1 MARADPML
9 ERIEAFNRGRGGGVV
24 VRRAAKGYSLYSERS
39 GGPVARLK
47 PTGEDDKVRRG
58 RQGPRAGLAPRKMG
72 GQWTVRRP
80 HYDARPRLGL
90 YRFKP
95 VLLDSRLIQPKN
107 AQSRAEKLFADGAC
121 QPVLARMLL

>member
-1 MARADPML
+1 MARADPMVGV
-9 ERIEAFNRGRGGGVV
+9 IEALNRGRGGGVV

-72 GQWTVRRP
+72 ASGPFGVPTMT
-80 HYDARPRLGL
+80 
-90 YRFKP
+90 
-95 VLLDSRLIQPKN
+95 LD
-107 AQSRAEKLFADGAC
+107 RALDYIASNPFLWIHA
-121 QPVLARMLL
+121 